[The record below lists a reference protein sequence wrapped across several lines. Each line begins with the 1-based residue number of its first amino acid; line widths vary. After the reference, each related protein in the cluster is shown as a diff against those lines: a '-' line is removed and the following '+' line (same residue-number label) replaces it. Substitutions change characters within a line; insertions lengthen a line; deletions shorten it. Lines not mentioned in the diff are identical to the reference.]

1 VVLKKILPLLFIAGV
16 SSVAYAEG
24 DAAKI
29 NETDQV
35 KTENMTAAAAVQAK
49 IMYVRDDGD
58 YYLRSNPSRSSAL
71 KGSVKAGD
79 PVKVLDKKNDF
90 YFIEDLKGRQRWI
103 AVSDIQAHPSY
114 KIQIADLKKT
124 NEELNQKLANIDSE
138 QARELKELKIKY
150 NEVTSELQEAK
161 KTLAA
166 QKSQLDK
173 VTEENSELTN
183 KIENSEQEKQIRWAK
198 VGALLVGFGLLAGV
212 ILVYLPRPHRRRK
225 DIW

>member
-1 VVLKKILPLLFIAGV
+1 MFCV
-16 SSVAYAEG
+16 
-24 DAAKI
+24 
-29 NETDQV
+29 
-35 KTENMTAAAAVQAK
+35 
-49 IMYVRDDGD
+49 D
-58 YYLRSNPSRSSAL
+58 YYPYETYI
-71 KGSVKAGD
+71 KD
-79 PVKVLDKKNDF
+79 
-90 YFIEDLKGRQRWI
+90 
-103 AVSDIQAHPSY
+103 
-114 KIQIADLKKT
+114 AD
-124 NEELNQKLANIDSE
+124 
-138 QARELKELKIKY
+138 ELKIKY

>member
-1 VVLKKILPLLFIAGV
+1 MVLKKILPLLFIAGV

-79 PVKVLDKKNDF
+79 PVKVLDKKNYF

-124 NEELNQKLANIDSE
+124 NE
-138 QARELKELKIKY
+138 ELKIKY

>member
-1 VVLKKILPLLFIAGV
+1 MGKRFYKFSIGAIRLF
-16 SSVAYAEG
+16 SHRM
-24 DAAKI
+24 
-29 NETDQV
+29 
-35 KTENMTAAAAVQAK
+35 KTEWEVPFEEGPCVFVVNNVGFMGPIEMCAK
-49 IMYVRDDGD
+49 FAERNRCHPWIDD
-58 YYLRSNPSRSSAL
+58 
-71 KGSVKAGD
+71 
-79 PVKVLDKKNDF
+79 
-90 YFIEDLKGRQRWI
+90 
-103 AVSDIQAHPSY
+103 
-114 KIQIADLKKT
+114 
-124 NEELNQKLANIDSE
+124 
-138 QARELKELKIKY
+138 
-150 NEVTSELQEAK
+150 ELQEAK